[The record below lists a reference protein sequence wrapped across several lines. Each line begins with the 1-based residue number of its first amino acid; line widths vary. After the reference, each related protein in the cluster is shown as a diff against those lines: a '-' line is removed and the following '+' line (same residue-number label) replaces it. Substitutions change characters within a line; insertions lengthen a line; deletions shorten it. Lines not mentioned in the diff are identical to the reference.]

1 MSAPNKSGEKEQSMK
16 NKGFTLIE
24 LMIVVAI
31 IAIIAAIAIPS
42 LLRSRMAANE
52 TAAAAACKAYAE
64 AQEIYH
70 RTDYTGNG
78 VLKYCQALSGV
89 NSLVGSSGEL
99 ALIDKTFGNAE
110 GLPGTATPKAGYVFS
125 ILTAQGASATGGAR
139 NYITTGNS
147 MTLGYGLAAL
157 PGAYD
162 STGRDSFIIN
172 GNGTIFQYDQGPSV
186 STFPIDFNPNTS
198 WIPTQ

>member
-1 MSAPNKSGEKEQSMK
+1 MKSR
-16 NKGFTLIE
+16 GFTLIE

-52 TAAAAACKAYAE
+52 TAAAASCKAFAE
-64 AQEIYH
+64 AEEIYH

-78 VLKYCQALSGV
+78 CLKYSLTLSGD
-89 NSLVGSSGEL
+89 NSLLEKKAGSGDL

-110 GLPGTATPKAGYVFS
+110 GQPSTATPKAGYVFTV
-125 ILTAQGASATGGAR
+125 LTSQGASATGGAR
-139 NYITTGNS
+139 NFIVNGN
-147 MTLGYGLAAL
+147 MTLGYAMNAM

-162 STGRDSFIIN
+162 STGRDNFCIN
-172 GNGTIFQYDQGPSV
+172 GNGTIFQLDLG
-186 STFPIDFNPNTS
+186 STFSTQPTTFDPTTG
-198 WIPTQ
+198 WVPTQ

>member
-1 MSAPNKSGEKEQSMK
+1 MRAR
-16 NKGFTLIE
+16 GFTLIE

-70 RTDYTGNG
+70 RTDYTGDG
-78 VLKYCQALSGV
+78 VLKYCQALSGI

-110 GLPGTATPKAGYVFS
+110 GQPGTATPKAGYVFT
-125 ILTAQGASATGGAR
+125 ILTQQGASATGGNR
-139 NYITTGNS
+139 VYTTGANND
-147 MTLGYGLAAL
+147 MTLGYALSAL

-162 STGRDSFIIN
+162 STGRDSFQIN
-172 GNGTIFQYDQGPSV
+172 GNGTIFQYDAGAAGSLAQPNL
-186 STFPIDFNPNTS
+186 FNPNST